1 MRLLEEIFLILLA
14 ALAAASAALLQNG
27 NFEFPPS
34 NIKPNSSTPLLPLS
48 KNNTIPG
55 WSFNGTVYYV
65 TAGPNISLPDN
76 GHAIQLGL
84 NGVIRQT
91 IRLTS
96 IYAQYILTFSITSV
110 NGSCKA
116 PAAVLNVSFV
126 GSWFYKSSVFL
137 VEGKYGRKSWE
148 SHACSLGRMAGEGD
162 PVVLELRSQSV
173 EADHNVTCG
182 PVVDTAILKRFD
194 PMGGYADEFVNGGFE
209 DGPIFIK
216 NSSEG
221 ILLEPTEDLTN
232 TPLFEWAVFGAVKY
246 VDSKHYLVPEGNAAV
261 EIVSTSGAIR
271 TILLLKEGSSY
282 RLEFVMGV
290 PIDSCTGELI
300 LGVQAGP
307 TSQNFTL
314 PSNGTGYSKKFSLG
328 FRAETNLTSI
338 GFMNIQG
345 GETSD
350 HMICGP
356 LVDNVICG
364 PLVDNV
370 SISASLR
377 LQVGLQQLLLLP
389 SLLLAAV
396 LQIDKEFP
404 RNFPFSDLVI

>member
-1 MRLLEEIFLILLA
+1 MEIA
-14 ALAAASAALLQNG
+14 
-27 NFEFPPS
+27 
-34 NIKPNSSTPLLPLS
+34 
-48 KNNTIPG
+48 
-55 WSFNGTVYYV
+55 
-65 TAGPNISLPDN
+65 
-76 GHAIQLGL
+76 
-84 NGVIRQT
+84 
-91 IRLTS
+91 
-96 IYAQYILTFSITSV
+96 
-110 NGSCKA
+110 
-116 PAAVLNVSFV
+116 
-126 GSWFYKSSVFL
+126 
-137 VEGKYGRKSWE
+137 
-148 SHACSLGRMAGEGD
+148 
-162 PVVLELRSQSV
+162 
-173 EADHNVTCG
+173 
-182 PVVDTAILKRFD
+182 
-194 PMGGYADEFVNGGFE
+194 ADEFVNGGFE

-389 SLLLAAV
+389 SLLLATV